1 MKPTRNGDNAHDDHR
16 RQPHPLRPYHR
27 CAPAHFHDRRARRP
41 RRQHAARERRRRGAG
56 PHQSPVLRRHR
67 GGPRRQRGR
76 RDRGREDPRGDRGG
90 RRGRYALLLRS
101 WGNLW
106 ATCAASDDGAEAF
119 GPCGTA
125 LRIDPATVG
134 LVVTNENA
142 TAWAAAQ
149 ALGLVVRGEEG
160 ELDTLHPTFVAA
172 FHANPGDIVV
182 VPPPSLRQYLDG
194 DDGSVA
200 RHAATEGARARAR
213 VEFDKQ
219 YQPRDEAGRLLAE
232 CIHCGEP
239 LPRDGAGNLPAA
251 CPGCGATEA

>member
-1 MKPTRNGDNAHDDHR
+1 MTTTADNRTPYARITDALQRTSMIAERAGRADSTPRENAAAEAQARINRLFSAATEEGRAVNEDDAIEAEKILAEIVAVDAGDTLYFFD
-16 RQPHPLRPYHR
+16 
-27 CAPAHFHDRRARRP
+27 
-41 RRQHAARERRRRGAG
+41 
-56 PHQSPVLRRHR
+56 
-67 GGPRRQRGR
+67 
-76 RDRGREDPRGDRGG
+76 
-90 RRGRYALLLRS
+90 S

-251 CPGCGATEA
+251 CPGCGATDA